1 MAEKMSKNQK
11 KRRERL
17 FKLLKLLIYILFS
30 IVICSSLKYH
40 FVDGFKSPVWYV
52 ALVLG
57 VTGGVLF
64 SIKFVSKDARVGE
77 KIMLYIIIV
86 FLAICLIGSIFAHI
100 NHFFDNGEVERY
112 VVEIEDKHST
122 TSRKNPDTYEFEVTL
137 NGETFDIHVTRSD
150 YRALDVGDSYIIEY
164 HEGALGVPYYIAVG
178 PVP

>member
-17 FKLLKLLIYILFS
+17 FKLAKLLFYILFALLIYSAL
-30 IVICSSLKYH
+30 LYR
-40 FVDGFKSPVWYV
+40 FVGWFTSTIWYV
-52 ALVLG
+52 AIGLG
-57 VTGGVLF
+57 VVAGVLF
-64 SIKFVSKDARVGE
+64 SVKFVSKDARVGE
-77 KIMLYIIIV
+77 KIMLYIMIV

-150 YRALDVGDSYIIEY
+150 YRANDVGDHYIIEY